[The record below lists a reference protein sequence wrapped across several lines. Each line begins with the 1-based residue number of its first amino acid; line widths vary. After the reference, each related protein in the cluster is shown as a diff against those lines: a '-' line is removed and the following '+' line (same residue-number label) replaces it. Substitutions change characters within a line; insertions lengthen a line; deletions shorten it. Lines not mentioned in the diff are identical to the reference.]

1 MKQILKYIYEHLKE
15 NISLKQISDIA
26 GYSEFH
32 FSRMFKK
39 STGSTLQAYIIKRR
53 LIKSSEDIVNGK
65 RIIDVAL
72 EYGWESHSGFTKSFK
87 KEFGFSPSLLKA
99 LIIEIDG
106 LGGNSMG
113 HVFLESA
120 EIGIGK
126 ERLFDILCELLEKN
140 N

>member
-106 LGGNSMG
+106 VGGNSM
-113 HVFLESA
+113 
-120 EIGIGK
+120 
-126 ERLFDILCELLEKN
+126 
-140 N
+140 

>member
-1 MKQILKYIYEHLKE
+1 MKQILKYIDEHLKE

-113 HVFLESA
+113 HVFFR
-120 EIGIGK
+120 I
-126 ERLFDILCELLEKN
+126 C
-140 N
+140 